1 MFLRQPTQGDE
12 MKIYLKFVL
21 LLFLFASSYGFIVP
35 SLVSAR
41 DSIAVFAGFLFAV
54 VIAPAMLFA
63 VGQHIYKKHI
73 KKDQEK

>member
-1 MFLRQPTQGDE
+1 

-41 DSIAVFAGFLFAV
+41 DSIAVIAGILFAV
-54 VIAPAMLFA
+54 VIAPAMLFT
-63 VGQHIYKKHI
+63 VGKNIYKKHI